1 MTYKYKHINLRERF
15 LLFIKEHQLVDS
27 DEIVLLAV
35 SGGVD
40 SVVMCHLFYDANI
53 KFEIA
58 HCNFC
63 LRGVDSD
70 ADEALVASL
79 AQKYD
84 VNFHTKRFDTLAYTH
99 DHHLSIQMAARDLR
113 YAWFEELCQTYKLSK
128 LATAHHV
135 NDSLET
141 LLFNLTKG
149 TGITG
154 LHGILPKQGRLIRP
168 LLFANKEE
176 LQEYAKG
183 YGLVW
188 REDKSNTKD
197 DYARNLIRNKVL
209 PLLKLINPG
218 LETTTISTIDRIQ
231 QVEALF
237 NEQLTQLK
245 DQLFYERDQ
254 ISYIAIDKIEGK
266 SWAPVVVWEML
277 KPFGFNFLQIKGL
290 LGTTLQSGKTIYS
303 NTHQLYVDR
312 KEWMLVPR
320 QDTVVPN
327 THITDADTSSV
338 VLVSGELKIKVV
350 PKMNYELVND
360 KYIAAL
366 DLEKL
371 QFPLLIRPWQ
381 LGDYFYPLGMQKKK
395 KLSDFLIDLKVPVLL
410 KQQVCVLVSGNEVVW
425 VIGYRIDDR
434 FKITEATRK
443 VYEVRLIDRDKNF
456 S

>member
-15 LLFIKEHQLVDS
+15 LLFIKEHQLIHS
-27 DEIVLLAV
+27 DEIVLLAI
-35 SGGVD
+35 SGGID
-40 SVVMCHLFYDANI
+40 SVVMCHLFHEANI

-58 HCNFC
+58 HCNFR
-63 LRGVDSD
+63 LRGADSD
-70 ADEALVASL
+70 ADEALVVSL

-84 VNFHTKRFDTLAYTH
+84 VNFHTKRFDTLAYAH
-99 DHHLSIQMAARDLR
+99 EHHLSIQMAARDLR
-113 YAWFEELCQTYKLSK
+113 YAWFEELCQTYSLSK

-168 LLFANKEE
+168 LLFANKQE

-188 REDKSNTKD
+188 REDMSNTKD

-237 NEQLTQLK
+237 NEQLAQLK
-245 DQLFYERDQ
+245 DQLFYQRDQ
-254 ISYIAIDKIEGK
+254 ISYIAIDKIEDK
-266 SWAPVVVWEML
+266 IWAPVVVWELL

-327 THITDADTSSV
+327 THITDAGTSSV
-338 VLVSGELKIKVV
+338 VLVSGELKIRTL
-350 PKMNYELVND
+350 PKMNYELMND
-360 KYIAAL
+360 KHIAAL

-395 KLSDFLIDLKVPVLL
+395 KLSDFLIDLKVSVLL
-410 KQQVCVLVSGNEVVW
+410 KQQVCVLVSGDEVVW

-434 FKITEATRK
+434 FKITEDTK
-443 VYEVRLIDRDKNF
+443 EVYEVRLVGGIK
-456 S
+456 SVS